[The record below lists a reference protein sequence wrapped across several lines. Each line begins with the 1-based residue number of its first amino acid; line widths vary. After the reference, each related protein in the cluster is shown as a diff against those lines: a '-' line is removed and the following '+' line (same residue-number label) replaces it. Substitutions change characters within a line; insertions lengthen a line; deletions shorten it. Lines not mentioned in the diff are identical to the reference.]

1 MVADT
6 ILFVLMVLI
15 LYFGLKS
22 NSQAFKFVS
31 SFAWFIPIGILTQNN
46 ITGLT
51 HGSSLQVFAI
61 VICLGLMIIQM
72 VWSFRKSL
80 QTTNSRRDK
89 DGNVVSRTEEH
100 EGWHLP
106 VFMSS
111 GESEE
116 EQIRKAREQ
125 RRENKAE
132 YRKRFHN
139 AINGENNEDNK

>member
-1 MVADT
+1 MTTKMFKKILIANRGEIACRVIKTAKKMGITTVAVYSEAVVSFCMRVCFRRTETADVINVAAPCDVVADT

-72 VWSFRKSL
+72 VW
-80 QTTNSRRDK
+80 
-89 DGNVVSRTEEH
+89 
-100 EGWHLP
+100 W
-106 VFMSS
+106 
-111 GESEE
+111 
-116 EQIRKAREQ
+116 
-125 RRENKAE
+125 
-132 YRKRFHN
+132 
-139 AINGENNEDNK
+139 